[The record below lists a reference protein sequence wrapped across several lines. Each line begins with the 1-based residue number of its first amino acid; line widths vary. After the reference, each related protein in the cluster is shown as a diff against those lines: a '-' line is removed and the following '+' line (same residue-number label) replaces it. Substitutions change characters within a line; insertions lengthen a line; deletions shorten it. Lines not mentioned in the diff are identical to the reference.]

1 VTPRPPW
8 WVTASAAS
16 GLVITVLYIVLSIF
30 PIIQVASVAAFALK
44 ISVVVVL
51 LNVVGVGILIAGKRR
66 TDVMNSSEV

>member
-1 VTPRPPW
+1 
-8 WVTASAAS
+8 
-16 GLVITVLYIVLSIF
+16 VITVLYIVLSIF

-66 TDVMNSSEV
+66 TRLIEPGA